1 MSQDSFYKEL
11 GPSELEAAHN
21 NNYDFDAPD
30 SIDIELLYGWLLS
43 CCLMCI
49 DVFGISH
56 VSIQSKNRR
65 VQPREAREGTVGVR
79 CSFTSTQSRH
89 HSLFL
94 PPCSSRTTLETLSCS
109 SRTTLETLSMLF
121 FVPCLLWTVSLFR
134 TPLTQHN
141 QHNTT
146 QHNRCATLRKLKEGQ
161 RIQVPI
167 YDFSTHSRSP
177 ETEEMYEK

>member
-109 SRTTLETLSMLF
+109 SRTTLETLSCSSRTTLETLSMLF

-134 TPLTQHN
+134 TPLTQNN

-146 QHNRCATLRKLKEGQ
+146 GALRCE
-161 RIQVPI
+161 
-167 YDFSTHSRSP
+167 S
-177 ETEEMYEK
+177 

>member
-1 MSQDSFYKEL
+1 MPWVAIMSQDSFYKEL

-109 SRTTLETLSMLF
+109 SRTTLETCSSRTTLETLSCSSRTTLETLYPCYFLCLAF
-121 FVPCLLWTVSLFR
+121 FGPF
-134 TPLTQHN
+134 
-141 QHNTT
+141 
-146 QHNRCATLRKLKEGQ
+146 
-161 RIQVPI
+161 
-167 YDFSTHSRSP
+167 HSSAP
-177 ETEEMYEK
+177 H